1 MGPVLAG
8 LVMSAFGF
16 VPSTGGAVEQTPHAI
31 TGIVLLYSL
40 IPVATQIVSLLI
52 FSRYRLDHD

>member
-1 MGPVLAG
+1 
-8 LVMSAFGF
+8 MSAFGF